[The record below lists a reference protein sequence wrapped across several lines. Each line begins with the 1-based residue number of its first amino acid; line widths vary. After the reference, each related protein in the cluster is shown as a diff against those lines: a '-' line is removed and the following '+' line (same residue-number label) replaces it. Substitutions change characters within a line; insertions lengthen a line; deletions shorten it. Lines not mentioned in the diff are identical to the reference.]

1 LVVVALE
8 IPEIPEIREAVGAGQ
23 VAEVAAVSKNGI
35 LLVVTTAHV
44 IVFLVQAEVMEETIL

>member
-1 LVVVALE
+1 MVALE